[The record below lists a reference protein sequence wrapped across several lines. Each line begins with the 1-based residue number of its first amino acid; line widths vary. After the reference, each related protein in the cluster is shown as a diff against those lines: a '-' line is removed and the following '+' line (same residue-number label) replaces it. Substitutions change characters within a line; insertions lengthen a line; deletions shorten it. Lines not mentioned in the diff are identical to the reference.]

1 MARKKDEEM
10 RDEETVEDVHGS
22 RVYEIGFH
30 IDPELPQEE
39 VKKVYQSVH
48 GAVEKAGGIV
58 AAAEPQ
64 KIQLAYTISRQE
76 TTGRRDFNAA
86 FFAWIAY
93 ETSAERHG
101 EILEAVKENSSIV
114 RFIDLVTTK
123 EAARHASEMHEIHSK
138 TPQPDEAAQ
147 VSDAELDAALESA
160 AA

>member
-10 RDEETVEDVHGS
+10 REEETVEDIHGS

-48 GAVEKAGGIV
+48 SAIEKAGGIV

-64 KIQLAYTISRQE
+64 KIPLAYTISRQE
-76 TTGRRDFNAA
+76 TTGRRDFNSA

-101 EILEAVKENSSIV
+101 EILELVKENPSIF

-123 EAARHASEMHEIHSK
+123 DAARHASEMNEIHLK
-138 TPQPDEAAQ
+138 VPQEETES
-147 VSDAELDAALESA
+147 VSDTELDAALESA